1 MHKTICFALIILHIF
16 VQLTS
21 GLTSVDS
28 VDSVTALIIPV
39 ENNTTVGM
47 NNSGKAIDTSAQFEG
62 QPEQSFPPLWIE
74 TYSEGGNLPSEDNN
88 LSGTLDLKIGKRF
101 RWKKPVDIYSKF
113 SVAVDRDHYFW
124 NNRNDIGIGSRI
136 HLISGHASLLFLAE
150 GSVGRFVPDDRITL
164 KFNETSDKLERATRD
179 LDRVIYRLEQDAM
192 AAELDLLKRDSLQ
205 RHINQLK
212 ASEEVFQSSID
223 SLTLIAD
230 SLKAIPMELVKDVRA
245 GFVFWKGWGE
255 EGSEGDR
262 LFPFRFWGDLY
273 GEVIFL
279 YTQRRIQTRD
289 NKGEYVKSWN
299 RYINTICS
307 ISPKIGLVLMDGV
320 VGSVVGYGKVN
331 SLIDIRGDWYNNLGS
346 FSAGLRYKPF
356 SEIDLSVFGE
366 YNNGL
371 YWGRQ
376 YKDDVNPNKQF
387 FSDFRYGFTFWYGL
401 GM

>member
-1 MHKTICFALIILHIF
+1 MHKTACSTLIIIHLF
-16 VQLTS
+16 FLLTAS
-21 GLTSVDS
+21 LASVD
-28 VDSVTALIIPV
+28 DSTTVVMSV
-39 ENNTTVGM
+39 ENFTAVEKNGP
-47 NNSGKAIDTSAQFEG
+47 GKAIDTSGMDVE
-62 QPEQSFPPLWIE
+62 QPDANLPPLWVE
-74 TYSEGGNLPSEDNN
+74 TYSEGGNMPSEDNN
-88 LSGTLDLKIGKRF
+88 LSGSLELKIGKRF
-101 RWKKPVDIYSKF
+101 RLKRPIDIYSKF
-113 SVAVDRDHYFW
+113 SVAIDRDHYFW

-136 HLISGHASLLFLAE
+136 HLMTNKASLIFLAE
-150 GSVGRFVPDDRITL
+150 GSIGRFVPDNRITSQ
-164 KFNETSDKLERATRD
+164 FNQTSDKLQNVTDD
-179 LDRVIYRLEQDAM
+179 LDGVIYQLEQDAM
-192 AAELDLLKRDSLQ
+192 AAELDLLKSDSLQ
-205 RHINQLK
+205 KHIRELN
-212 ASEEVFQSSID
+212 ASEKEFQTTID
-223 SLTLIAD
+223 SLNQIAD

-255 EGSEGDR
+255 DGSENDR

-273 GEVIFL
+273 GELIFL

-289 NKGEYVKSWN
+289 SQGEYMKSWN

-320 VGSVVGYGKVN
+320 IGSVVGYGKVN
-331 SLIDIRGDWYNNLGS
+331 GMIDVRGDWYNNLGS

-356 SEIDLSVFGE
+356 SAIDLSIFGE
-366 YNNGL
+366 YNNGM